1 MWNNSNLNTAN
12 GNIKWCYIYCFSVPK
27 SCLTL
32 CDPMDCSKHGFPV
45 LHYLPEFVQTHVHWV
60 SDAIQSS
67 HPVSPPF
74 SSCPQFFPSIRSLPM
89 SQLFMSGGQS
99 IGASASASVLP
110 LNIHGWFP
118 LDWLVWSPCHPRHS
132 QEFSPVPQF
141 ESISSSTLSLLYGPT
156 FTSIH
161 DYWKNHSFD
170 YMDLYW

>member
-1 MWNNSNLNTAN
+1 MSDSLWPHGLQQTWLPCPSLSTRVCSNSCPLSQ
-12 GNIKWCYIYCFSVPK
+12 WC
-27 SCLTL
+27 
-32 CDPMDCSKHGFPV
+32 
-45 LHYLPEFVQTHVHWV
+45 
-60 SDAIQSS
+60 
-67 HPVSPPF
+67 HPVISSCVTPF

-132 QEFSPVPQF
+132 QEFSPAPQF
-141 ESISSSTLSLLYGPT
+141 ESVSSSTLSLLYGPT

-161 DYWKNHSFD
+161 DYRKNHSFD